1 MDYWSEEIKMV
12 EKFKKYLVISYKRNE
27 SSNVYKRVIN
37 KISDDKYRVDTYY
50 IFRRSDKR
58 FDTKYIFNTKQFE
71 ELINQYLHEFD
82 CEKTIYY
89 K

>member
-1 MDYWSEEIKMV
+1 MV
-12 EKFKKYLVISYKRNE
+12 EKFNRYLIIFYKKNKY
-27 SSNVYKRVIN
+27 SNIYKRVII
-37 KISDDKYRVDTYY
+37 KIDDDKYRVDTYY

-58 FDTKYIFNTKQFE
+58 FETKYIFNTKQFE

-82 CEKTIYY
+82 CEKSVFY

>member
-1 MDYWSEEIKMV
+1 MV
-12 EKFKKYLVISYKRNE
+12 EKFNRYLIIFYKKNKY
-27 SSNVYKRVIN
+27 SNIYKRVII
-37 KISDDKYRVDTYY
+37 KIDNDKYRVDTYY
-50 IFRRSDKR
+50 IFRRNDKR
-58 FDTKYIFNTKQFE
+58 FKSKYIFNTKQFE